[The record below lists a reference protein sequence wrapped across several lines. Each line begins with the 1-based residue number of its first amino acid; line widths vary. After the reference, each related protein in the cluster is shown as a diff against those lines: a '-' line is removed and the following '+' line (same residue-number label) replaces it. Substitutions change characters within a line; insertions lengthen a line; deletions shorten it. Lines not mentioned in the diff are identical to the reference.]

1 MEKAIRYTFLD
12 ENTPNE
18 LKTIQEAGSS
28 IKGLSFTPRR
38 INEMRKREGANN
50 YAVYFLFSDE
60 TLAAD
65 SKIYI
70 GQSKQ
75 GIARI
80 DNHRRE
86 KKFWTRCF
94 MFVTD
99 NNSFDANAIDF
110 LEYYFIHRFKKIE
123 HYSLINTEQREKEPN
138 LNEFDRTAYN
148 KYIHEIEFLL
158 RAEGVMLDAPKKER
172 ASQKKKTKPLPHPKD
187 TQPLPLQERH
197 YFPWKSKAGQVQL
210 YIEDGAFWIEAGALI
225 PPPTTNTSQTKI
237 LETSQ
242 RLRREYEKSKHLEAR
257 PEGGHLSLKPIAFKS
272 PSAAA
277 EFLRGRSTTGKE
289 DFVGLQEFLS
299 AEEGKTK

>member
-12 ENTPNE
+12 ENAPNE

-28 IKGLSFTPRR
+28 IKGLSFTRRR
-38 INEMRKREGANN
+38 INDMSKREGASN

-65 SKIYI
+65 SEIYI
-70 GQSKQ
+70 GQSKL
-75 GIARI
+75 GITRI
-80 DNHRRE
+80 GEHRR
-86 KKFWTRCF
+86 KKDFWTRCF

-99 NNSFDANAIDF
+99 NNSFDANAIDY
-110 LEYYFIHRFKKIE
+110 LEYYFIHRFKSIG

-158 RAEGVMLDAPKKER
+158 RAEGVMLDTPKKER
-172 ASQKKKTKPLPHPKD
+172 ASQKKKAKPLAQPKD
-187 TQPLPLQERH
+187 THALPLQERR

-210 YIEDGAFWIEAGALI
+210 YVEDGLFWIEAGAII
-225 PPPTTNTSQTKI
+225 PPPTKNTSQMKT
-237 LETSQ
+237 LEKAQ
-242 RLRREYEKSKHLEAR
+242 RLRREYEQSKRLEAR
-257 PEGGHLSLKPIAFKS
+257 PEGGHRSLKPIAFTS

-277 EFLRGRSTTGKE
+277 EFLYGRSANGKTE
-289 DFVGLQEFLS
+289 FVGL
-299 AEEGKTK
+299 